1 MPDESSA
8 FRRGCLSA
16 ATKSGRVVQREV
28 RADDVDATQVY
39 EALSRA
45 RWRAAFARLPHV
57 AMSHQR
63 RAAFFVPS

>member
-8 FRRGCLSA
+8 VRCGRLPA
-16 ATKSGRVVQREV
+16 AAESGGVVEREIC
-28 RADDVDATQVY
+28 ADDVDATQVY
-39 EALSRA
+39 EALRRA
-45 RWRAAFARLPHV
+45 RWRAAFARLPQV